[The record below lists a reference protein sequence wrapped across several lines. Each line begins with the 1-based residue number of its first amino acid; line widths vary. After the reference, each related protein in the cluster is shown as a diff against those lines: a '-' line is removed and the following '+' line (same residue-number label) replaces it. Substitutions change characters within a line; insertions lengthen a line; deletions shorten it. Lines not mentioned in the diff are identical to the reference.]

1 MARIRSIKPEFWTSA
16 QVMECS
22 PTARLLFIGMWNFAD
37 DAGRMTYSPK
47 TLKAQIFPS
56 DDLTAAEVE
65 KLVVE
70 LSSNGLILIYSAD
83 GKEFISITGWAH
95 QKIDKPRPSKLPAP
109 FADGSSTIR
118 RKVATDLSGSEGR
131 GSEGIDN
138 KRAVALVDD
147 GWPPDYREQ
156 FWQNFPNKVG
166 KPKALAK
173 LDACRKRGVAWADVM
188 AGLARYIAGKPPD
201 RAWLNPET
209 FLNQERWTDQPA
221 AVAQQGNSDGRR
233 TVQDA
238 ARDLHERVLALDEPP
253 PELELRD
260 GAGPGLIR
268 LLPAR

>member
-22 PTARLLFIGMWNFAD
+22 PMARLLFIGMWNFAD

-47 TLKAQIFPS
+47 TLKAQIYPS

-65 KLVVE
+65 KLIVE
-70 LSSNGLILIYSAD
+70 LSSNGLIIIYSAD

-109 FADGSSTIR
+109 FADGSTTVR
-118 RKVATDLSGSEGR
+118 RKVATDLSGSEGS
-131 GSEGIDN
+131 GSEGIE
-138 KRAVALVDD
+138 KQRAVALVDD
-147 GWPPDYREQ
+147 GWPSDYREQ
-156 FWQNFPNKVG
+156 FWQMFPNKVG

-173 LDACRKRGVAWADVM
+173 LDACRKRGVQFAAIMD
-188 AGLARYIAGKPPD
+188 GLDRYIRGRPPD

-209 FLNQERWTDQPA
+209 FINQERWTDQPA
-221 AVAQQGNSDGRR
+221 PVSQGNSDGRR
-233 TVQDA
+233 TVHDA
-238 ARDLHERVLALDEPP
+238 ARDLDERVKALDEPA
-253 PELELRD
+253 PELFD
-260 GAGPGLIR
+260 GTGSRAVR